1 MSETPGPDHDRAARG
16 QSVRILTLISSGHAL
31 SNFYALCLPPLI
43 PFLKAEF
50 GVSYAALGLV
60 MSIRSFSAGILQVP
74 MGILVDSLGAKR
86 VLLGG
91 LLTMTVGFGV
101 VGAAPSYAW
110 LVVGAVL
117 LGFGMS
123 TLRPANY
130 KILNASIEPAWM
142 GRAYGVNMFSAHTGR
157 AIAPA
162 ITIALA
168 AMLSWRLAVAAITVT
183 GLVIVAGLVS
193 QWRIVRDDTLPVRDG
208 KETRIIE
215 ELRLLASR
223 TIALFFIFYL
233 LSALATNGLHSFTV
247 VALVQLQN
255 TPIEVAS
262 GALTGFLAA
271 GAIGVLAGGF
281 IVDKTP
287 RHAMVAAIALLLSTA
302 LLLIFT
308 RVSMTAVVIVALM
321 SLVGFLQGMIRPA
334 RDMMVRAVL
343 PTESFGKAIGMIGTG
358 AAIGGSLG
366 PVAFGWVMDIGEPQW
381 LIYVVG
387 ICFILTMV
395 IILMPMDKV
404 VARR

>member
-1 MSETPGPDHDRAARG
+1 MSEPPAPDDRAAYG
-16 QSVRILTLISSGHAL
+16 QSMRILALISSGHAL

-60 MSIRSFSAGILQVP
+60 LSIRSFSAGILQVP
-74 MGILVDSLGAKR
+74 VGILVDAAGAKR

-91 LLTMTVGFGV
+91 LLLMTVGFGIF
-101 VGAAPSYAW
+101 GAAPSYAW
-110 LVVGAVL
+110 LIVGAVL

-123 TLRPANY
+123 TLRPSNY
-130 KILNASIEPAWM
+130 KILNASIAPAWM

-162 ITIALA
+162 ITIALTA
-168 AMLSWRLAVAAITVT
+168 LWSWRLAVAAITVT

-193 QWRIVRDDTLPVRDG
+193 QWRIVRDDTLPDRGG
-208 KETRIIE
+208 KETRILE

-223 TIALFFIFYL
+223 TIALFFVFYL
-233 LSALATNGLHSFTV
+233 LSALATNGLHSFSV

-255 TPIEVAS
+255 TPIEAAS

-271 GAIGVLAGGF
+271 GAIGVLADGF

-287 RHAMVAAIALLLSTA
+287 RHAMVAAICLLLSTA
-302 LLLIFT
+302 ALLVFT
-308 RVSMTAVVIVALM
+308 RVSMTAVAIVALM
-321 SLVGFLQGMIRPA
+321 SFVGLLQGVIRPA

-343 PTESFGKAIGMIGTG
+343 PVESFGKAIGMIGTG
-358 AAIGGSLG
+358 AAIGGATA
-366 PVAFGWVMDIGEPQW
+366 PVMFGWIMDIGEPQW
-381 LIYVVG
+381 IFYVVG
-387 ICFILTMV
+387 VCFVLTTA
-395 IILMPMDKV
+395 IILIPMSKIT
-404 VARR
+404 ARR